1 MTPIAAQAVQAYTNA
16 ANIGGA
22 GLDPRTGSGGGG
34 FADLVKS
41 AAGDTL
47 KTLQQSEAASA
58 HAVAGGGNLTEVVT
72 AVSNAEAMVQTVVAV
87 RDKVIQAYQDILKMP
102 I

>member
-1 MTPIAAQAVQAYTNA
+1 MALIPAQAVQAYA
-16 ANIGGA
+16 AAGNIGGA
-22 GLDPRTGSGGGG
+22 GLEPRTGSGTG

-41 AAGDTL
+41 AASDTI
-47 KTLQQSEAASA
+47 KTLQQGEAASA
-58 HAVAGGGNLTEVVT
+58 AAVAGSGNLTEVVT
-72 AVSNAEAMVQTVVAV
+72 AVSNAEAALQTVVAV